1 MPLFSAVRHAV
12 RNLTA
17 AGLFA
22 SVAAPFSSICG
33 QSSAAPASAA
43 QPLPS
48 GERFIVRSS
57 ALRNEER
64 DILVY
69 LPMGYAEQP
78 ERRYDVLY
86 VLDGG
91 AIGPLAAGIG
101 RYLALGGSIPPL
113 LVVGVVSKN
122 SPDRFRNFTP
132 VIDPQQSARF
142 PTAGGA
148 DAFLRFLGDE
158 LVPTIEQR
166 YRVTGRRYLVGHSLG
181 GLFAL
186 HTLASRPSLFRGY
199 LAFSPSTAWADGAVL
214 RELVTR
220 FADPP
225 ADSIFLFV
233 TAASGE
239 DMPATEDVLRTR
251 TPAVIRWRF
260 ARYQQDDH
268 FTTVPPA
275 LHDGLRALFAN
286 PGSAPGR

>member
-1 MPLFSAVRHAV
+1 MPPLHALRHAV
-12 RNLTA
+12 GTLTA
-17 AGLFA
+17 AALLTCFAA
-22 SVAAPFSSICG
+22 SVSPTWA
-33 QSSAAPASAA
+33 QSPA
-43 QPLPS
+43 QPQPS
-48 GERFIVRSS
+48 GEHFALRAS
-57 ALRNEER
+57 ALGNEER

-69 LPMGYAEQP
+69 MPMGYASQP
-78 ERRYDVLY
+78 ERHYDVLY
-86 VLDGG
+86 VLDGSG
-91 AIGPLAAGIG
+91 IGPLAAGVG
-101 RYLALGGSIPPL
+101 HYLALGGRIPPL
-113 LVVGVVSKN
+113 IVVGVVSKS

-132 VIDPQQSARF
+132 VVDPAQSSRF

-148 DAFLRFLGDE
+148 DAFLRFMGDE
-158 LVPTIEQR
+158 LIPAIEKR

-186 HTLASRPSLFRGY
+186 HTLASRPTLFRGY
-199 LAFSPSTAWADGAVL
+199 LALSPSTAWADGAVL

-225 ADSIFLFV
+225 TDSIFLFV
-233 TAASGE
+233 TAAAGE
-239 DMPATEDVLRTR
+239 DMPATEEVLRTR

-286 PGSAPGR
+286 SGSGAGR